1 MEKLVKYVARVS
13 AFSRRKSEEIIKVGK
28 VKVNNVIVT
37 VPSAAVN
44 SEDSV
49 SINNEIIQSDP
60 VKLYIA
66 LYKPDGYMSDIQDPR
81 GRKMARELIKIDAK
95 LFPVGRLDYHSEGLM
110 IFTNDGDFANT
121 IMHPRYGIEK
131 EYLVKIK
138 SSFDKKEI
146 QRMKEGIVIDGELY
160 KIEGIHFIRTALK
173 NVARERK
180 NGIEKI
186 IQPKRSNK
194 KKADRVESE
203 SINTWYS
210 IIINEGKNRMIRK
223 IGDAMNHPVL
233 KLKRIR
239 IGRLELGDLEPGKY
253 RYFEKREALNTAR
266 NANKKKIT

>member
-13 AFSRRKSEEIIKVGK
+13 TFSRRKSEELIKTAK
-28 VKVNNVIVT
+28 VKINNLVVT
-37 VPSAAVN
+37 EPSAPVT

-49 SINNEIIQSDP
+49 SVNNEVIQSEP

-66 LYKPDGYMSDIQDPR
+66 LYKPDGYMSDLQDPR
-81 GRKMARELIKIDAK
+81 GRKLARELIKIDVK

-138 SSFDKKEI
+138 GSFEKDEI
-146 QRMKEGIVIDGELY
+146 QKMKEGIVIDKEVY
-160 KIEGIHFIRTALK
+160 KIEGIHYVHAAMKNAARKRKQEMTKKIPPHRFLK
-173 NVARERK
+173 KGDR
-180 NGIEKI
+180 
-186 IQPKRSNK
+186 
-194 KKADRVESE
+194 ADLETK
-203 SINTWYS
+203 NTWYS

-239 IGRLELGDLEPGKY
+239 IGKLELEDLEPGKY
-253 RYFEKREALNTAR
+253 RYFEKREALVNVK
-266 NANKKKIT
+266 NANEKKST